1 VAVEGPGKRSPDRL
15 VLHLEGRRVR
25 RACRPRSAGWDRQG
39 SDNLGAE
46 WGRGTSDVKWTKKIV
61 FILVVGFCLFYLIQ
75 QPEGAAEAV
84 RTVFGALVRAFQ
96 ALVTFFTSL
105 AA

>member
-1 VAVEGPGKRSPDRL
+1 MESPLFIDWRCMSRD
-15 VLHLEGRRVR
+15 GAR
-25 RACRPRSAGWDRQG
+25 RACWPAAVRWDRQG
-39 SDNLGAE
+39 SDNVCADPGGGA
-46 WGRGTSDVKWTKKIV
+46 TDVKWTKKILFV
-61 FILVVGFCLFYLIQ
+61 LVVGFCLFYLIQ

-96 ALVTFFTSL
+96 AIVTFFTSL